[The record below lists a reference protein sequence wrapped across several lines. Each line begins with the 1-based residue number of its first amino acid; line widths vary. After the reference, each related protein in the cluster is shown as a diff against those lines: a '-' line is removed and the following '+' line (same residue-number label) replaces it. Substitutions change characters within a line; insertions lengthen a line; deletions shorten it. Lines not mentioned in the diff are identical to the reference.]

1 MLDTTQIIQEQFL
14 HLKILNKTTSA
25 HFPLS
30 CNVIYLQVLR
40 IMMWMSLGD
49 SLYSAYFIMVEWIT
63 IPTLHSHPQNR
74 TIHPYPLQ

>member
-25 HFPLS
+25 RFPLS

-40 IMMWMSLGD
+40 IMMWTSLGGGNIL
-49 SLYSAYFIMVEWIT
+49 STTEISKVIYK
-63 IPTLHSHPQNR
+63 SHVVVV
-74 TIHPYPLQ
+74 